1 MDKATE
7 IIIELRTQ
15 RGLSAR
21 QLESSANLSNA
32 SIQAWKSGK
41 ARPSVDAL
49 VKLSDYFGVSVD
61 FLLGHEVQEKKSS
74 LTERPAYDIA
84 EKFVSEFGS
93 LLSEKNFIDF
103 TKLYNVMNENQK
115 TFLLARTIGMLN
127 GQGINTQAIVGY

>member
-1 MDKATE
+1 MTENIAERIARLSPISIAKLEQELGFANSTIRKWAKSSPSADKLLKVADH
-7 IIIELRTQ
+7 L
-15 RGLSAR
+15 
-21 QLESSANLSNA
+21 
-32 SIQAWKSGK
+32 
-41 ARPSVDAL
+41 
-49 VKLSDYFGVSVD
+49 GVSVD
-61 FLLGHEVQEKKSS
+61 VLLGHQVQEKRSS
-74 LTERPAYDIA
+74 LMERPAYEIA

>member
-1 MDKATE
+1 MSTIFAGNFLNYFLGRITMDKATE
-7 IIIELRTQ
+7 IIIELMTQ

-61 FLLGHEVQEKKSS
+61 FLLGHEVQEKR
-74 LTERPAYDIA
+74 RPLRNDLLMILP
-84 EKFVSEFGS
+84 KS
-93 LLSEKNFIDF
+93 LLASSAHCSRKRI
-103 TKLYNVMNENQK
+103 L
-115 TFLLARTIGMLN
+115 
-127 GQGINTQAIVGY
+127 

>member
-1 MDKATE
+1 MDKTTE
-7 IIIELRTQ
+7 IIIDLMNQ
-15 RGLSAR
+15 RGLTAR
-21 QLESSANLSNA
+21 QLEVSANLSNA
-32 SIQAWKSGK
+32 SIQAWRNGK

-61 FLLGHEVQEKKSS
+61 FLLDHEVQEKKSS
-74 LTERPAYDIA
+74 LTERPSYEIA
-84 EKFVSEFGS
+84 EKFVNEFGS

-127 GQGINTQAIVGY
+127 GQGVNTQAIVGY